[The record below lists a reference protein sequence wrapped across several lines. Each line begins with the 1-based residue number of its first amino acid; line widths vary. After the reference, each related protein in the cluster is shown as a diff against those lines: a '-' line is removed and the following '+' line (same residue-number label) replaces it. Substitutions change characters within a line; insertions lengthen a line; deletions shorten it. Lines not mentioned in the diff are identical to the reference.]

1 MVLEGLSVG
10 ETFGARVTVE
20 VFLEVNCGVRVEVS
34 LLRETFPTNS
44 THVRFVAGV
53 NAHVYVQVA
62 LETTT
67 TNNTNNSAIPNF
79 TLHNIALLLRC

>member
-44 THVRFVAGV
+44 ANVRFVAGV
-53 NAHVYVQVA
+53 DTHMYVQVA
-62 LETTT
+62 LETRITID
-67 TNNTNNSAIPNF
+67 SV
-79 TLHNIALLLRC
+79 